1 MKKIHRITTALL
13 LSMILV
19 IGGGERCSAVVN
31 DNVLNSGLE
40 LKVGVPSNDGETIFS
55 LLHQILTELA
65 YVRNAV
71 TSDESV
77 SNADLKELIIGNY
90 SSDKLCTQP
99 TIVEARGYNN
109 HLTVTWTKPTTTNV
123 AVAKYNV
130 YICPSDTAP
139 LDLTDFTKIGTVS
152 YNEFENNFTYV
163 SPELLPNV
171 NYWVMVTSESKR
183 GVNNDQL
190 VLNGSHIMKCVDKSA
205 IASNI
210 FTITEENDTIT
221 SCYTT
226 QTFNYILNIPE
237 KINGKTVV
245 GIGSPDGNNAT
256 VAAGNFRDIVL
267 PDTLTKVNSY
277 FLNSKSTCLNLG
289 ISKDNC
295 DSFNRYDK
303 LPDAVTDVGDY
314 AFNAETGLK
323 DSNLIL
329 PTSLVNIGAYA
340 YSNTKIATVKF
351 TENTLQRIGNSAFE
365 NCTQINTVYVPNILE
380 FGEIAFKGC
389 TGLIN
394 LECNATTLT
403 TQFQNCPALQD
414 MVLDESVSTLGSHTF
429 DVDIGSTYTTFAQVA
444 ATQITPNY
452 GFLIYYDAGGW
463 VYQKEYTGANGI
475 YPIRGARSGGDTY
488 VDTNG
493 WFALNHIG
501 NVSGL
506 QFFKACVLNTPTVW
520 SYNSTKNLYVKGD
533 TLLCVDILDNTV
545 SGGAGGNVLQVRT
558 LRVQCPLLPSSYS
571 FVPIYGS
578 NYYCCAGCIGS
589 AGFGAFAYEQCYSNS
604 NNGNS
609 KINVYSNDYCYDT
622 DDYFSAYK
630 YTTHLKQYSKLN
642 LGWLADQFI
651 EQHDINDVDVPSFK

>member
-19 IGGGERCSAVVN
+19 IGGGERCSAGVN

-40 LKVGVPSNDGETIFS
+40 LKVGEPSNDGETIFS

-71 TSDESV
+71 TSNESV

-139 LDLTDFTKIGTVS
+139 LDLTDFTKIGTVA

-237 KINGKTVV
+237 TINGKTVV
-245 GIGSPDGNNAT
+245 GVGSPNGNSAT
-256 VAAGNFRDIVL
+256 VAAGNFRDIL
-267 PDTLTKVNSY
+267 IPDTITQVNSY
-277 FLNSKSTCLNLG
+277 FLNSKNACMNLG

-323 DSNLIL
+323 DSNRIL

-403 TQFQNCPALQD
+403 TQFQNCPALSNI
-414 MVLDESVSTLGSHTF
+414 VLDELVATVQYNAFYTNIGTVNQYCIQRAYAAGSDSVYYN
-429 DVDIGSTYTTFAQVA
+429 IGGVNQ
-444 ATQITPNY
+444 
-452 GFLIYYDAGGW
+452 
-463 VYQKEYTGANGI
+463 
-475 YPIRGARSGGDTY
+475 
-488 VDTNG
+488 
-493 WFALNHIG
+493 
-501 NVSGL
+501 
-506 QFFKACVLNTPTVW
+506 
-520 SYNSTKNLYVKGD
+520 
-533 TLLCVDILDNTV
+533 
-545 SGGAGGNVLQVRT
+545 
-558 LRVQCPLLPSSYS
+558 
-571 FVPIYGS
+571 
-578 NYYCCAGCIGS
+578 
-589 AGFGAFAYEQCYSNS
+589 
-604 NNGNS
+604 
-609 KINVYSNDYCYDT
+609 
-622 DDYFSAYK
+622 FSAYSVYRYASNGGSVSGTPSYSYALDGFNNLVLGQTSKIFDINERRSLFCKGNTVFNCKQNVSTSSAESTYAEGSRASCNYNEILFIGPFLPTFYYWVVCSGNRFYDCSIYESYWHGGNNMDAAFASWGYNIPNASNGVFCNIAIYSANTDICDSSAATFSADK
-630 YTTHLKQYSKLN
+630 YTQFLRSNTILKTS
-642 LGWLADQFI
+642 WLADQFI

>member
-40 LKVGVPSNDGETIFS
+40 LKVGEPSNDGETIFS

-77 SNADLKELIIGNY
+77 SNEDLKELIIGNY

-139 LDLTDFTKIGTVS
+139 LDLTDFTKIGTVA

-183 GVNNDQL
+183 GVNTDQL
-190 VLNGSHIMKCVDKSA
+190 VLNGSNIMKCVDKSA

-226 QTFNYILNIPE
+226 QAFDYILNIPE

-245 GIGSPDGNNAT
+245 GVGSPNGNNAT
-256 VAAGNFRDIVL
+256 VAAGNFRDIL
-267 PDTLTKVNSY
+267 IPDTVTQVNSY
-277 FLNSKSTCLNLG
+277 FLNSKNTCINLG

-295 DSFNRYDK
+295 GSFNRYDR

-314 AFNAETGLK
+314 AFNAMSSLS
-323 DSNLIL
+323 SNSIQI
-329 PTSLVNIGAYA
+329 PNSIVNIGAYA
-340 YSNTKIATVKF
+340 YSGTQVTDTKIVDGQIKNIGSYAFANCNKLDS
-351 TENTLQRIGNSAFE
+351 TL
-365 NCTQINTVYVPNILE
+365 YVPNMQSFGTGVFSNCGSLRNIEINYPTLNSTFNNCANIDNIVLGTNVVSVDINCFVNTNCGTRYHRRNDGGTNTGTFGNGSSCKAFANCRIGYNHNLQSYMSSVPTQLFVLNPNTLFHYSYSIYNAAEYGDNYE
-380 FGEIAFKGC
+380 FGSVTVPFMPSI
-389 TGLIN
+389 TW
-394 LECNATTLT
+394 
-403 TQFQNCPALQD
+403 Q
-414 MVLDESVSTLGSHTF
+414 VLVPYCDYVRISWWDGQRYYASKVSEDCLYNS
-429 DVDIGSTYTTFAQVA
+429 
-444 ATQITPNY
+444 
-452 GFLIYYDAGGW
+452 
-463 VYQKEYTGANGI
+463 K
-475 YPIRGARSGGDTY
+475 SGGITKLIIY
-488 VDTNG
+488 CS
-493 WFALNHIG
+493 
-501 NVSGL
+501 SG
-506 QFFKACVLNTPTVW
+506 
-520 SYNSTKNLYVKGD
+520 SYNTSSKQFTAGSFSDCMRAQTGPNL
-533 TLLCVDILDNTV
+533 
-545 SGGAGGNVLQVRT
+545 A
-558 LRVQCPLLPSSYS
+558 
-571 FVPIYGS
+571 
-578 NYYCCAGCIGS
+578 
-589 AGFGAFAYEQCYSNS
+589 
-604 NNGNS
+604 
-609 KINVYSNDYCYDT
+609 
-622 DDYFSAYK
+622 
-630 YTTHLKQYSKLN
+630 
-642 LGWLADQFI
+642 WLADQFI
-651 EQHDINDVDVPSFK
+651 EQHNINDVVVPSFK